1 MVRLRLLP
9 GERELVRLR
18 PSPGAFLPRYLGG
31 VGLALWGLMLAFSPG
46 TSEGGAGMEPW
57 VVFVVAFAGPALV
70 GAALYLP
77 RRRMV
82 RFVLCVAGGTLAVAI
97 PVACDGDAT
106 GLAWQQLLWM
116 TFLAEGIVAAALA
129 ETDRR
134 MRRYH
139 LTNLRILHLGG
150 LWDRRGWTL
159 HYDTILDLDVRQTP
173 LARLLGHGTIDPVLA
188 AEKPAPLAKPTKR
201 RKVAVPAM
209 KDPVL
214 PSVPAR
220 MWGVRPLDRVRK
232 LVEAFVTDATATDY
246 LRSEQQT
253 QKRVGQAMHDLGRA
267 NLIR

>member
-31 VGLALWGLMLAFSPG
+31 VGLALYGLLLAFAPG
-46 TSEGGAGMEPW
+46 TTGIDEWTVLVA
-57 VVFVVAFAGPALV
+57 AFAGPALA

-82 RFVLCVAGGTLAVAI
+82 RFVLCVAAGTAAVAVPVLYDGAASWRDLLWWTLAGAGLVA
-97 PVACDGDAT
+97 
-106 GLAWQQLLWM
+106 LS
-116 TFLAEGIVAAALA
+116 LA

-173 LARLLGHGTIDPVLA
+173 FARLLGHGTIDPVLA

-209 KDPVL
+209 KDPIL
-214 PSVPAR
+214 PSAPAR
-220 MWGVRPLDRVRK
+220 MWGVRPLDRVRR
-232 LVEAFVTDATATDY
+232 LVEAFVTDATATEY

-267 NLIR
+267 NLLR

>member
-31 VGLALWGLMLAFSPG
+31 VGLALWGLMLAFAPG
-46 TSEGGAGMEPW
+46 TSGDGAGVPRW
-57 VVFVVAFAGPALV
+57 ILFAAAFAGPALV

-82 RFVLCVAGGTLAVAI
+82 RFVLCIAAGTAAVVVPIAF
-97 PVACDGDAT
+97 DGEAT
-106 GLAWQQLLWM
+106 GLSWRHLLWL
-116 TFLAEGIVAAALA
+116 TFLVEGIAALAIA

-159 HYDTILDLDVRQTP
+159 HYDAILDLDVRQTP

-209 KDPVL
+209 KDPIL
-214 PSVPAR
+214 PSIPAR

-232 LVEAFVTDATATDY
+232 LVEAFVTDATATEY

-267 NLIR
+267 NLLR

>member
-31 VGLALWGLMLAFSPG
+31 VGLALYGLLLAFAPG
-46 TSEGGAGMEPW
+46 TAGLDPW
-57 VVFVVAFAGPALV
+57 VVLVAAFAGPALV

-82 RFVLCVAGGTLAVAI
+82 RFVLCVAAGTAAVAVPI
-97 PVACDGDAT
+97 LLDEPVTWRD
-106 GLAWQQLLWM
+106 LLWWTM
-116 TFLAEGIVAAALA
+116 AAEGIAALALA

-209 KDPVL
+209 KDPIL
-214 PSVPAR
+214 PSLPAR
-220 MWGVRPLDRVRK
+220 LWGVRPLDRVRR
-232 LVEAFVTDATATDY
+232 LVEAFVTDATATEY
-246 LRSEQQT
+246 LRSDQQT

-267 NLIR
+267 NLLR

>member
-18 PSPGAFLPRYLGG
+18 PSPGAFVPRYLGG
-31 VGLALWGLMLAFSPG
+31 LAFIAYGLLLAFGPG
-46 TSEGGAGMEPW
+46 TVHLDPIVILVA
-57 VVFVVAFAGPALV
+57 AFAGPTLM

-77 RRRMV
+77 RRRML
-82 RFVLCVAGGTLAVAI
+82 RFTLCSGAGVAI
-97 PVACDGDAT
+97 VGWVMWT
-106 GLAWQQLLWM
+106 GITAGTFRDMLWM
-116 TFLAEGIVAAALA
+116 AFATCGIAAFALA

-139 LTNLRILHLGG
+139 LTNLRILHQGG

-173 LARLLGHGTIDPVLA
+173 LARMLGHGTIDPVLA
-188 AEKPAPLAKPTKR
+188 AEKPGPLARPTKR

-209 KDPVL
+209 KDPIL
-214 PSVPAR
+214 PSIPAR
-220 MWGVRPLDRVRK
+220 MWGVRPLDRVRR
-232 LVEAFVTDATATDY
+232 LVEAFVTDATATEY

-267 NLIR
+267 NLLR

>member
-18 PSPGAFLPRYLGG
+18 PSVGAFVPRYLGG
-31 VGLALWGLMLAFSPG
+31 LGLVAYGLLLAFAPG
-46 TSEGGAGMEPW
+46 TEGLDPI
-57 VVFVVAFAGPALV
+57 VVLVAAFAGPTLV

-77 RRRMV
+77 RRRML
-82 RFVLCVAGGTLAVAI
+82 RFTLCALAGVAI
-97 PVACDGDAT
+97 VAWVVWT
-106 GLAWQQLLWM
+106 GLDGQAVRAVLWM
-116 TFLAEGIVAAALA
+116 AFAACGLVALVLA

-173 LARLLGHGTIDPVLA
+173 FARLAGHGTIEPVLQ
-188 AEKPAPLAKPTKR
+188 AEAPQPVARPTKR

-209 KDPVL
+209 KDPIL
-214 PSVPAR
+214 PGLRPR
-220 MWGVRPLDRVRK
+220 LWGVRPLGRVRR

-253 QKRVGQAMHDLGRA
+253 QKRVGQALHDLGRA
-267 NLIR
+267 NLLR

>member
-1 MVRLRLLP
+1 MVAMVRLRLLP

-18 PSPGAFLPRYLGG
+18 PSPGAFVPRYLGG
-31 VGLALWGLMLAFSPG
+31 LGLLLWALAVAYAPGLGSLLTTAK
-46 TSEGGAGMEPW
+46 GAP
-57 VVFVVAFAGPALV
+57 FLLVAAAVPALG

-82 RFVLCVAGGTLAVAI
+82 RLALCL
-97 PVACDGDAT
+97 
-106 GLAWQQLLWM
+106 
-116 TFLAEGIVAAALA
+116 VAATLVVAAPFLLDGISDRLACGGMLGAAGLVALALA

-159 HYDTILDLDVRQTP
+159 HYDVILDLDVRQTP
-173 LARLLGHGTIDPVLA
+173 LGRLFGHGTIDPVLA
-188 AEKPAPLAKPTKR
+188 AEKPQPIAKPTKR

-209 KDPVL
+209 KDPLL
-214 PSVPAR
+214 PDLPAR
-220 MWGVRPLDRVRK
+220 LWGVRPLDRVRR
-232 LVEAFVTDATATDY
+232 LVEAFVTDATATEY

-253 QKRVGQAMHDLGRA
+253 QKKVGQAMHDLGRA
-267 NLIR
+267 NLLR